1 MNTWK
6 YGLLL
11 FVVLLLAAAPVAAQ
25 VDNPTPEGEV
35 VTVPGIITGQVIN
48 GTDGAEAPAN
58 LEIMLHVWDREFN
71 EKKVVTGETDAD
83 GRFQFDDVPFA
94 SDLFYA
100 VMTTYQEATY
110 FSVPLPVPE
119 GETTL
124 DLDVPIFDSTTD
136 ASTVQVAAMHIFF
149 DVDPGGL
156 GVGEVYNL
164 SNPSDRT
171 VVAGADTLTDGTAV
185 TFQFDLPP
193 EAANVSFNRSR
204 DGRFL
209 RTPDGFA
216 DTAPLLPGESSGQI
230 LVTYALPYSD
240 NLTLERPIILPTKQI
255 NILLPTALGLSLSGD
270 NMVYSGQQEMGEGV
284 VVDVYTIEGLDVGDM
299 VQLDVSGKL
308 VMPGSDPAAVESS
321 LSGQQGLAVGGIVL
335 GLALIGVG
343 LWWYLRSRQT
353 EPEETFP
360 EEFEEIVEQIVQ
372 LDEAH
377 DQQEINDEQYQTQ
390 RDVLREQARLILMAN
405 GD

>member
-1 MNTWK
+1 MNTGK
-6 YGLLL
+6 YALFLLAI
-11 FVVLLLAAAPVAAQ
+11 FLLAATPAAAQ
-25 VDNPTPEGEV
+25 VDNPTPEGEAAA
-35 VTVPGIITGQVIN
+35 VPGIITGQVIN
-48 GTDGAEAPAN
+48 GTDGAETPAN
-58 LEIMLHVWDREFN
+58 LEIMLHIWDREFD
-71 EKKVVTGETDAD
+71 EKEVVTGETDGD

-100 VMTTYQEATY
+100 VMTTYQEAVY
-110 FSVPLPVPE
+110 FSVPMPVPE

-124 DLDVPIFDSTTD
+124 DLDVPIFESTTD
-136 ASTVQVAAMHIFF
+136 ASTVQVEAMHIFF
-149 DVDPGGL
+149 DIDPGGL
-156 GVGEVYNL
+156 GVGEAYTL
-164 SNPSDRT
+164 SNLSDRT
-171 VVAGADTLTDGTAV
+171 VVAGADTLADGTAV

-230 LVTYALPYSD
+230 LVTYALPYND
-240 NLTLERPIILPTKQI
+240 NLTLERPIILPTKQV

-284 VVDVYTIEGLDVGDM
+284 LVDVYTIEGLAVGDT

-308 VMPGSDPAAVESS
+308 VMPGSDPAAAKSS
-321 LSGQQGLAVGGIVL
+321 LSGQQGFAVGGIVL

-343 LWWYLRSRQT
+343 LWWYLRLRQP

-360 EEFEEIVEQIVQ
+360 EEFEEIVEQIAQ

-377 DQQEINDEQYQTQ
+377 EQQEINDEQYQTQ
-390 RDVLREQARLILMAN
+390 RDILREQAREILVMN

>member
-6 YGLLL
+6 YTLLL
-11 FVVLLLAAAPVAAQ
+11 LAVFLLAAAPVAAQ
-25 VDNPTPEGEV
+25 VDNPTPESE
-35 VTVPGIITGQVIN
+35 TAPVPGVITGQVIN

-71 EKKVVTGETDAD
+71 EKEVVPGETDGD

-94 SDLFYA
+94 PDLFYA

-110 FSVPLPVPE
+110 FSVPLPAPE
-119 GETTL
+119 GEAAL
-124 DLDVPIFDSTTD
+124 ELQVPIFEATTD

-360 EEFEEIVEQIVQ
+360 EEFEEIVEQIAQ

-377 DQQEINDEQYQTQ
+377 DQQAISDEQYQTQ
-390 RDVLREQARLILMAN
+390 RDVLRDQARLILMAN